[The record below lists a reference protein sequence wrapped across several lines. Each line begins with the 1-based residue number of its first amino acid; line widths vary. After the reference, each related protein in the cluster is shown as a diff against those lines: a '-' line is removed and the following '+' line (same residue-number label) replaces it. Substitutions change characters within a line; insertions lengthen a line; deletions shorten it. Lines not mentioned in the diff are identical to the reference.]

1 MSQTQEKLK
10 PILIQDQETLRLV
23 QDVIDD
29 LESHPFSNYHNIPKT
44 WTVRFL
50 IDEAYEA
57 RFGIKADE
65 ALEIHH
71 NGYSPIG
78 LTKD

>member
-1 MSQTQEKLK
+1 MTQTQEKLK
-10 PILIQDQETLRLV
+10 PILIQDQETLRLI

-44 WTVRFL
+44 WTVRSL
-50 IDEAYEA
+50 IEEAYEA
-57 RFGIKADE
+57 RYGIEADE

-71 NGYSPIG
+71 NGHSPIG
-78 LTKD
+78 LTTD